1 MPRILKIDIVCSHCD
16 HTITAHIN
24 KESDEHNNINLGH
37 SILLM
42 GIHEEREHGT
52 VSE

>member
-1 MPRILKIDIVCSHCD
+1 MPRILKIDVVCQYCD

-24 KESDEHNNINLGH
+24 KTTDEENNGNLAA
-37 SILLM
+37 SIIVM
-42 GIHEEREHGT
+42 GLHEEREHGT